1 MKLRRWSGMPSSKFS
16 LFLAFI
22 GLYVTL
28 VMLSYAIATT
38 VDRKQPVKS
47 TVQKLEETVQKESI
61 KEKGPIVEALP
72 ESDKNNKE
80 GQPVE
85 TIKQEAPESEKEQGA
100 ESVPEISKLSRTLK
114 DAADVSGYTP
124 FETPVLWIG
133 YITNNVDDR
142 GFIKEN
148 LNFIIPL
155 FSLVPNFGWISNVRL
170 DEVEKTRDFKDLND
184 EDKIIIRRAY
194 LK

>member
-1 MKLRRWSGMPSSKFS
+1 MIM
-16 LFLAFI
+16 
-22 GLYVTL
+22 T
-28 VMLSYAIATT
+28 
-38 VDRKQPVKS
+38 
-47 TVQKLEETVQKESI
+47 
-61 KEKGPIVEALP
+61 
-72 ESDKNNKE
+72 
-80 GQPVE
+80 
-85 TIKQEAPESEKEQGA
+85 
-100 ESVPEISKLSRTLK
+100 
-114 DAADVSGYTP
+114 
-124 FETPVLWIG
+124 
-133 YITNNVDDR
+133 ITNNVDDR